1 MIEKK
6 EDTSEIDF
14 VLQVLDKESWVTD
27 EVLAIYEDCYRRLKR
42 LAKEMGLDTMEMDMA
57 RDKVMRTYNQL

>member
-6 EDTSEIDF
+6 EDTSEVDF
-14 VLQVLDKESWVTD
+14 VLQVIERESWVTD

-42 LAKEMGLDTMEMDMA
+42 LANEFGLDTMEMDMA